1 MAITEERKEF
11 SRTEEKGTYSLI
23 IKEVSSE
30 LSGKYT
36 VKIANDLG
44 TVQSSAILSVMC
56 KFQPI
61 CFHFFIISTFFS
73 MTDKPKI
80 ESALTN
86 VQADEGKSSTLSFKC
101 CGLPE
106 PAVKWFSFPMTVT
119 SVRLMIC

>member
-56 KFQPI
+56 KFQVN
-61 CFHFFIISTFFS
+61 CVFLFTISTHF
-73 MTDKPKI
+73 
-80 ESALTN
+80 
-86 VQADEGKSSTLSFKC
+86 
-101 CGLPE
+101 
-106 PAVKWFSFPMTVT
+106 
-119 SVRLMIC
+119 